1 MIVEYIDL
9 DEPLQLF
16 EVMSQ
21 CRVDE
26 GEEAYLAAA
35 IIPAARA
42 LAESKTGCAIR
53 QARYRDTFADASR
66 CVLSMGGVLAVE
78 SVTVGGAPVAFTS
91 TVQARRTCISAP
103 DYAGKECIVTYTAG
117 TDIDKH
123 PGVRA
128 WMLLVCG
135 WLYAQRELLGGDNS
149 EPPPHIAESL
159 LASINVAA
167 GF

>member
-1 MIVEYIDL
+1 MQAGRLNRRCI
-9 DEPLQLF
+9 LQAP
-16 EVMSQ
+16 
-21 CRVDE
+21 RTT
-26 GEEAYLAAA
+26 
-35 IIPAARA
+35 
-42 LAESKTGCAIR
+42 SKTGC
-53 QARYRDTFADASR
+53 
-66 CVLSMGGVLAVE
+66 
-78 SVTVGGAPVAFTS
+78 AFTS

-103 DYAGKECIVTYTAG
+103 DHAGKECIVTYTAG

-159 LASINVAA
+159 LASINVSA

>member
-1 MIVEYIDL
+1 MILEYLAL
-9 DEPLQLF
+9 DEPLHLAD
-16 EVMSQ
+16 VMAQ

-26 GEEAYLAAA
+26 GEEAYLAGS

-53 QARYRDTFADASR
+53 HARYRDTFSDASR
-66 CVLSMGGVLAVE
+66 CVLSVGGVLAIE
-78 SVTVGGAPVAFTS
+78 SVTVDGAPVAYVA
-91 TVQARRTCISAP
+91 TVEARRTCIRAP
-103 DYAGKECIVTYTAG
+103 DHAGKECIVTYTAG
-117 TDIDKH
+117 TDINHH
-123 PGVRA
+123 PGVRT
-128 WMLLVCG
+128 WMLMVCG
-135 WLYAQRELLGGDNS
+135 WLYAQRELLGGDNG

>member
-1 MIVEYIDL
+1 MIVEYLAL
-9 DEPLQLF
+9 DEPLHLA

-21 CRVDE
+21 CRADE
-26 GEEAYLAAA
+26 CDEAYLVDA

-103 DYAGKECIVTYTAG
+103 DHAGKECIVTYTAG

-135 WLYAQRELLGGDNS
+135 WLYAQRELLGGDNK
-149 EPPPHIAESL
+149 EPTAHIAKSL
-159 LASINVAA
+159 LARINVAA